1 MRIRA
6 LTTASRIVL
15 AAVLACALVPLT
27 PGTALATLPT
37 PKTIR
42 VNASTGSDVTGTGSL
57 ASPYATI
64 EHAVAMAVAG
74 DTVRVAPGTYFPPNT
89 IVVPSGVR
97 LIGAGLRRTIVVG
110 IGGPNGPI
118 FSLLNCS
125 SETLIEGLTIQGGG
139 GSAGG
144 AMLITDGEPV
154 IQRNNFINNGVSNYG
169 GAIYMYLNSGPRCAP
184 LIFNNT
190 FSGNEAGEQGGAIYA
205 HNADPYIYRCTFN
218 NNAASGVSPLGGGGA
233 VYIHEG
239 EARIQRCAFE
249 DNDAPVGHGGAITIQ
264 ESTGLVD
271 IWETLFDGNTAG
283 VHGGAVWGY
292 ANLYQL
298 DVLNCRFENNS
309 ADSYGGG
316 IRLYNAAAIIDGCS
330 FTNNIANGGL
340 TPGGVDIYDAGAD
353 QPTTVDSCIF
363 DMNGADDITNPGT
376 SCDVT
381 VTYSCLDHAQP
392 GTGNIVA
399 DPLFM
404 GSTWAARL
412 WPTSPCIDTGNPSS
426 TLDIDWEVLA
436 RPKDGNGDGVARVDM
451 GSYEYG
457 TTVGRLAG
465 NNRFATACEAVQDRS
480 AESPVAIIATGRDF
494 PDALCAAGL
503 AGAYKAPVLL
513 TETDTVPDSLGAKL
527 LGLQTREAI
536 VVGGTGVVSNHVV
549 DTLTAMGIDVWRV
562 AGPDRYATSR
572 AVADHLANMGY
583 TEYCWVARGD
593 DFPDALAL
601 APLAVQFTGPV
612 LLTGSN
618 TLPASTLGA
627 LQAYDYDY
635 ALVAGGTSAVSTA
648 VYNKIRAEITAAQ
661 IWRASGTTRYE
672 TAAAVAKWAW
682 DTDLSNGEFVGLA
695 TGTDF
700 PDALAGG
707 AACGYERGVL
717 LLTTK
722 DRLHPAAADY
732 LDDRLEVR
740 REVWAFGGTGVIDD
754 AVLKDCQALLP

>member
-1 MRIRA
+1 MRIRT
-6 LTTASRIVL
+6 LSTASRIVL
-15 AAVLACALVPLT
+15 SALLACALVPLA
-27 PGTALATLPT
+27 PGASLATLPT

-42 VNASTGSDVTGTGSL
+42 VNASTGSDITGTGTL

-64 EHAVAMAVAG
+64 EHAVAMAIAG
-74 DTVRVAPGTYFPPNT
+74 DTIRVAPGTYYPPDT
-89 IVVPSGVR
+89 IQLPSGVK
-97 LIGAGLRRTIVVG
+97 LIGAGLGRTVVWG
-110 IGGPNGPI
+110 VGGTSGPI
-118 FSLLNCS
+118 FNLLNCNN
-125 SETLIEGLTIQGGG
+125 ETLIEGFEIRGGG

-144 AMLITDGEPV
+144 AIHITDGEPV
-154 IQRNNFINNGVSNYG
+154 IQRNDFLDSAVSHYG
-169 GAIYMYLNSGPRCAP
+169 GAIYMYLNSGPTCAP
-184 LIFNNT
+184 SLLNNT
-190 FSGNEAGEQGGAIYA
+190 FSGNEASEQGGAIYA
-205 HNADPYIYRCTFN
+205 HNADPYIYRCTFKK
-218 NNAASGVSPLGGGGA
+218 NAASGVSPLGGGGA

-239 EARIQRCAFE
+239 AARIHRCVFE
-249 DNDAPVGHGGAITIQ
+249 DNAASDGHGGAVTIQ
-264 ESTGLVD
+264 ESIGLVD

-292 ANLYQL
+292 ANQYQL
-298 DVLNCRFENNS
+298 DVRNCRFENNS

-316 IRLYNAAAIIDGCS
+316 IRLYNAAATVEGCS
-330 FTNNIANGGL
+330 FTNNIANDGL
-340 TPGGVDIYDAGAD
+340 TPGGLDIYDAGAD

-381 VTYSCLDHAQP
+381 VTYSCLDHTQP

-404 GSTWAARL
+404 GSTWSARL
-412 WPTSPCIDTGNPSS
+412 WAASPCIDTGNPTS
-426 TLDIDWEVLA
+426 TLENDWEVLS
-436 RPKDGNGDGVARVDM
+436 RPKDGDGDGSARVDM

-465 NNRFATACEAVQDRS
+465 SDRFSTASEAVQDRS

-513 TETDTVPDSLGAKL
+513 TDTNTVPDSLRAKL

-536 VVGGTGVVSNHVV
+536 VVGGTGVVSDHVV
-549 DTLTAMGIDVWRV
+549 DTLTAMGIDVQRI
-562 AGPDRYATSR
+562 AGSDRYATSR
-572 AVADHLANMGY
+572 AVADHLADMGY

-601 APLAVQFTGPV
+601 APLATQFTGPV
-612 LLTGSN
+612 LLTRTDS
-618 TLPASTLGA
+618 LPASTLGA

-635 ALVAGGTSAVSTA
+635 ALVAGGTSAVSDG
-648 VYNKIRAEITAAQ
+648 VYGTIQAEIPADQ
-661 IWRASGTTRYE
+661 IWRASGATRYE
-672 TAAAVAKWAW
+672 TAAAIAKWAW
-682 DTDLSNGEFVGLA
+682 DVDVSNGEFVGLA

-722 DRLHPAAADY
+722 DSLHPAAADY
-732 LDDRLEVR
+732 LDDRLPVR

-754 AVLKDCQALLP
+754 AVLEECRALLP